1 MKKQILNKEF
11 HRMQKLAGLITE
23 SEYKAKL
30 NENKTAKTLYQMF
43 KDEDLLDDRREYDVE
58 DLMSTYP
65 DLSQEEAK
73 KLEKMLQDP
82 SNLNES
88 KLNENPN
95 RMLELI
101 EMYVDNY
108 SDEGMSAEAAIKKID
123 QLLQGNLDGY
133 DKAFLKGEEDLYENQ
148 LNENTIDIM
157 AVLNRN
163 GIDEDYFES
172 MGGKEVESGTEEWLD
187 VLSDIT
193 GKDAYEGEFT
203 PEDDKLIQ
211 KFISDMEA
219 LGIEL
224 I

>member
-1 MKKQILNKEF
+1 MNNEF
-11 HRMQKLAGLITE
+11 LKMQKLAGLITE
-23 SEYKAKL
+23 SE
-30 NENKTAKTLYQMF
+30 F
-43 KDEDLLDDRREYDVE
+43 K
-58 DLMSTYP
+58 
-65 DLSQEEAK
+65 
-73 KLEKMLQDP
+73 
-82 SNLNES
+82 S
-88 KLNENPN
+88 KLNENT
-95 RMLELI
+95 MD
-101 EMYVDNY
+101 V
-108 SDEGMSAEAAIKKID
+108 
-123 QLLQGNLDGY
+123 
-133 DKAFLKGEEDLYENQ
+133 
-148 LNENTIDIM
+148 M

-211 KFISDMEA
+211 KFISDMED

>member
-1 MKKQILNKEF
+1 MKKQILNEEF
-11 HRMQKLAGLITE
+11 LKMQKLAGLITE
-23 SEYKAKL
+23 GQYKA
-30 NENKTAKTLYQMF
+30 
-43 KDEDLLDDRREYDVE
+43 
-58 DLMSTYP
+58 
-65 DLSQEEAK
+65 
-73 KLEKMLQDP
+73 
-82 SNLNES
+82 NLNEMS
-88 KLNENPN
+88 EETLVSTLEENGFEVVPNPAWIVRNSETGDDYILYTESGDYISHKLVGTFPEGVKIMGEGADEWLEQFLETEKKNE
-95 RMLELI
+95 
-101 EMYVDNY
+101 
-108 SDEGMSAEAAIKKID
+108 
-123 QLLQGNLDGY
+123 
-133 DKAFLKGEEDLYENQ
+133 
-148 LNENTIDIM
+148 LNENTMDVM

-211 KFISDMEA
+211 KFISDMED

>member
-1 MKKQILNKEF
+1 MLNEEF
-11 HRMQKLAGLITE
+11 ARMQKLAGLITE

-30 NENKTAKTLYQMF
+30 NENRTAETLYQMF
-43 KDEDLLDDRREYDVE
+43 KDEDLLNDRREYDVE

-65 DLSQEEAK
+65 DLSQEEAE

-82 SNLNES
+82 SKLNES
-88 KLNENPN
+88 K
-95 RMLELI
+95 
-101 EMYVDNY
+101 
-108 SDEGMSAEAAIKKID
+108 
-123 QLLQGNLDGY
+123 
-133 DKAFLKGEEDLYENQ
+133 